1 MVVILLTA
9 RSNCEVTLLMSSNS
23 GFKYC
28 GIITVRSNYEFK
40 LRILSQQRS
49 VLNLEKARKDLTNLH
64 TLDTEKMR
72 VFLLL
77 MVVSTVFGCLRNSQ
91 SFFETEYNDFLS
103 TQKCFGGNC
112 QVNTKVTNCDG
123 QECEGHVFSQTV
135 GEDVFGPGS
144 NFAKIFGRR

>member
-1 MVVILLTA
+1 MGSSQSGEGKE
-9 RSNCEVTLLMSSNS
+9 RSHKPT
-23 GFKYC
+23 Y
-28 GIITVRSNYEFK
+28 I
-40 LRILSQQRS
+40 
-49 VLNLEKARKDLTNLH
+49 
-64 TLDTEKMR
+64 DTEKMR

-123 QECEGHVFSQTV
+123 QECEGMS
-135 GEDVFGPGS
+135 S
-144 NFAKIFGRR
+144 AKLLERMFLVREVIL

>member
-1 MVVILLTA
+1 M
-9 RSNCEVTLLMSSNS
+9 
-23 GFKYC
+23 
-28 GIITVRSNYEFK
+28 
-40 LRILSQQRS
+40 
-49 VLNLEKARKDLTNLH
+49 NLEPAKVSSQFGEDKERSHKPTYI
-64 TLDTEKMR
+64 DTEKMR

-144 NFAKIFGRR
+144 DFAKIFGRR